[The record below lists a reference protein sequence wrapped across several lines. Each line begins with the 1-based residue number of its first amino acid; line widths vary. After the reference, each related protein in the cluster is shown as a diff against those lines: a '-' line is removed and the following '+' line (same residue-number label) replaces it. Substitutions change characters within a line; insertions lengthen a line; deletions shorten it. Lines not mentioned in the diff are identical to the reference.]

1 MKVSRRL
8 AAAAA
13 APVVLAGM
21 LLGGSSAFH
30 RTAVKSTNPAVLNQ
44 LSDTIN
50 FSGVLTQGYGNFAV
64 NSTSC
69 TLFDGGQNTEGVSIP
84 CHVHEAGHISTT
96 SETPVTTATVQITS
110 ADGTISFTQTGAGGC
125 STGTGYEFDNGA
137 IIPVRTEGTS
147 STGEPTSPT
156 SFPIWGQFRVYE
168 AGGGGD
174 IGLCLTF

>member
-1 MKVSRRL
+1 LV
-8 AAAAA
+8 AVA

-21 LLGGSSAFH
+21 LVGGSSGFQH
-30 RTAVKSTNPAVLNQ
+30 TAVKSMDPVGLNQ

-50 FSGVLTQGYGNFAV
+50 FSGVLTQGRGTFAV

-69 TLFDGGQNTEGVSIP
+69 TLVDGGEIPGQPVSIP
-84 CHVHEAGHISTT
+84 CHLHEAGHITS
-96 SETPVTTATVQITS
+96 SETPVTTATVLITS
-110 ADGTISFTQTGAGGC
+110 ADGTITFQETGSGGC
-125 STGTGYEFDNGA
+125 SSGTGNEFDNGA
-137 IIPVRTEGTS
+137 IIPIRAEGTS

-156 SFPIWGQFRVYE
+156 SFPIWGQFKVYE